1 MWVYRLTLG
10 GFGLLYIA
18 DAFIMCFCISYLRV
32 RNEIR
37 VAAQDGEELDLSI
50 KIKNRTD
57 GERFR
62 KKLNIELGRHPGKST
77 SLQSLTSNHIQMNC
91 PFECCK
97 KRDECTER
105 ETIINSLSMK
115 VHRVHHSKPKK
126 AFIPPSLCW

>member
-1 MWVYRLTLG
+1 VYLHFGTNRLSGT
-10 GFGLLYIA
+10 IP
-18 DAFIMCFCISYLRV
+18 DAVGALAKLKV
-32 RNEIR
+32 
-37 VAAQDGEELDLSI
+37 LDLSQNLFTAVGGGI
-50 KIKNRTD
+50 CAIQA
-57 GERFR
+57 
-62 KKLNIELGRHPGKST
+62 H
-77 SLQSLTSNHIQMNC
+77 LTISCDISGNEISGASNYPHIQMNC